1 MATRRNPF
9 CSKRLMISPTRLRC
23 TPSGLMAMK
32 VRSMRAAVLRAGGP
46 VSARLARRQK
56 PRWSRNASRS
66 PRGRPPAAPAPP
78 RPEARRPSPRAAP
91 RGHVASRAPPPVGS
105 AQMPAEGTRQE
116 SRGSAGPADR
126 EGACRRG
133 RAGAGARGGAGGG
146 ARRLTGKRA
155 GGRRRSCAA
164 GPEPRPG
171 TTTGA
176 GDTRG
181 GGARGGHTPG
191 RQAPNPRG
199 RTQPGDSV
207 HAPAR
212 GGNEWGLLGQEVA
225 P

>member
-9 CSKRLMISPTRLRC
+9 CSKRLMISPTRQRC

-32 VRSMRAAVLRAGGP
+32 VRSMRAAVLRVGGP
-46 VSARLARRQK
+46 VSARLARVHK
-56 PRWSRNASRS
+56 PRWSPTAARS

-78 RPEARRPSPRAAP
+78 HPETRRPSPRAAP

-126 EGACRRG
+126 VGRVRTGPGRCGGPRRSRG
-133 RAGAGARGGAGGG
+133 RRPAPYREAGGRAAAELRGGA
-146 ARRLTGKRA
+146 
-155 GGRRRSCAA
+155 
-164 GPEPRPG
+164 
-171 TTTGA
+171 GA

-181 GGARGGHTPG
+181 GGARGDHTPG
-191 RQAPNPRG
+191 RRAPNPRG

-212 GGNEWGLLGQEVA
+212 GGSEWGLLGQKAA